1 MARSFQE
8 VIASPTPTLVD
19 FYADWCGPCKQQAPI
34 LDELKRKMGDAVT
47 IVKIDVDRN
56 GEAAQQLGIQSIPTL
71 MLFKEGKALWRHSGV
86 VGASVLEEIIHKG
99 GVTV

>member
-1 MARSFQE
+1 
-8 VIASPTPTLVD
+8 
-19 FYADWCGPCKQQAPI
+19 
-34 LDELKRKMGDAVT
+34 
-47 IVKIDVDRN
+47 VDRN
-56 GEAAQQLGIQSIPTL
+56 KQAAQSLGVQSIPTL

>member
-1 MARSFQE
+1 MARTFQE
-8 VIASPTPTLVD
+8 VISSATPTLVD

-34 LDELKRKMGDAVT
+34 LDELKKKMGDVVT
-47 IVKIDVDRN
+47 VVKIDVDRN
-56 GEAAQQLGIQSIPTL
+56 QQAAQSLGIQSIPTL

-86 VGASVLEEIIHKG
+86 VGAAVLEEIIRKG